1 MSLTEEIHFH
11 WKALVDA
18 DETEKYALGLTET
31 EYHMGKIIDRILID
45 TGHGRMKIRIQL
57 EQGEKRE
64 RNTFKHKN
72 YVIDIFPVT
81 PDTAWLEYEKTDDI
95 SVLSGEEIGRFG
107 YRVYDQEQNLVYE
120 DLYNMGDKGAC
131 LENAKNEIRVLI
143 EGLEEW
149 VEEDEEVSDE

>member
-11 WKALVDA
+11 WKALLGA
-18 DETEKYALGLTET
+18 DETENFKGLGLTET

-45 TGHGRMKIRIQL
+45 TGHGRMTIRIQL

-120 DLYNMGDKGAC
+120 DLCNMGDKGAC
-131 LENAKNEIRVLI
+131 LENAKNEIGVLI
-143 EGLEEW
+143 EGVEEW
-149 VEEDEEVSDE
+149 VEEDEGEE

>member
-45 TGHGRMKIRIQL
+45 TGHGRMTIRIQL

-120 DLYNMGDKGAC
+120 DLCNMGDKGAC
-131 LENAKNEIRVLI
+131 LENAKNEIGVLI

-149 VEEDEEVSDE
+149 VEEDEGEE